1 MNRYNISLKPGRKLN
16 NMLKKGGHFTMSAK
30 HPQSKKELE
39 RLEPIIK
46 DKLKMIGTST
56 KQMRQIANELGIDA
70 GLVIKIKNQ
79 MMYTRSI
86 ADVEDIDITE
96 PVEVV
101 NIDNNLPIVDIE
113 DQVKE
118 EENKEEKSKGKK
130 PRVYLTL
137 EQELEICKHYVNKE
151 FNTKELAE
159 LYNVSSSSISRVL
172 LKHNSSRRGKNDM
185 GKKKTVKKRKYNI
198 PKNRDIEEVV
208 AAAEEAKEVE
218 TIIEENR
225 LYPEEGGIDPD
236 ANFLTIKFV
245 TDLPIYSS
253 HISSPNTIWAVSK
266 NRDRNDIRSSICIQ
280 NKNKS
285 DSKVINSLRGRYYL
299 ISISE
304 NIIHLIDYWD
314 EVDNRFNIFV
324 MKDKGGIKFRKED
337 GSIITYE
344 ELDEVIKSTIE
355 YDRTLNR
362 SRLRLNDF
370 EFDNKNLS
378 DLHKL
383 FGFDKF
389 SFNTI
394 AKNNIETV
402 EAGLVGDRHE
412 VPVDKFIYPT
422 TLSEDVMFNSNEM
435 DRIARKFIEENFNLL
450 STNTKVLKAYL
461 TGYQPALVST
471 IKACNDYGIKFIGM
485 NYNASKKC
493 YIPQGGNCEL
503 DEVGGYI
510 KAFDKLYQQKNL
522 AGDILLFNCTYEDF
536 SESNIDNFYI
546 MEAAKMRNTSSTDNQ
561 KEESVIIIMKNIED
575 IWKVYPTVLDHL
587 LANDGL
593 NLALWVTTA
602 KIKENN
608 LCWNMNII
616 KSFNYK

>member
-1 MNRYNISLKPGRKLN
+1 
-16 NMLKKGGHFTMSAK
+16 MSAK

-46 DKLKMIGTST
+46 NRLETVGTST

-70 GLVIKIKNQ
+70 GLVVKVKNQ
-79 MMYTRSI
+79 LVYTKAMTTTTVDEQIKSVDVTKP
-86 ADVEDIDITE
+86 ADVIDID
-96 PVEVV
+96 
-101 NIDNNLPIVDIE
+101 DNLPVIDIE

-118 EENKEEKSKGKK
+118 NNNTEEEVKKDNIVKEESKVTTRKK
-130 PRVYLTL
+130 RTCLTA
-137 EQELEICKHYVNKE
+137 EQEIELCSHYINKE
-151 FNTKELAE
+151 FNTTELAE
-159 LYNVSSSSISRVL
+159 LYNVSSSTVSRVL
-172 LKHNSSRRGKNDM
+172 ARHNTGKGKSNM
-185 GKKKTVKKRKYNI
+185 GKKKKTTKKKYNNI
-198 PKNRDIEEVV
+198 PKNRDIEEVI
-208 AAAEEAKEVE
+208 AADEAAKEKAISEEAKEVE
-218 TIIEENR
+218 SILEEDR

-245 TDLPIYSS
+245 TDLPIYSKS
-253 HISSPNTIWAVSK
+253 ISNSDTIWAVSK
-266 NRDRNDIRSSICIQ
+266 NRDRKDIKPSICI
-280 NKNKS
+280 KNKA
-285 DSKVINSLRGRYYL
+285 DTKVINELRGRYNL
-299 ISISE
+299 ISISD

-314 EVDNRFNIFV
+314 ELDERLNIFV
-324 MKDKGGIKFRKED
+324 MKDKGGVKFRKED
-337 GSIITYE
+337 DSIITYE
-344 ELDEVIKSTIE
+344 ELDNIIKSTIE

-394 AKNNIETV
+394 AKNNIETI

-435 DRIARKFIEENFNLL
+435 DRIARKFIEDNFNL
-450 STNTKVLKAYL
+450 SSSSTKVLKAYL
-461 TGYQPALVST
+461 TGYQPALMSA

-510 KAFDKLYQQKNL
+510 RAFDKLYQQKNL
-522 AGDILLFNCTYEDF
+522 ASDILLFNCTYEDF
-536 SESNIDNFYI
+536 SESNVDTFYI

-561 KEESVIIIMKNIED
+561 KEESVVIIMKNIED
-575 IWKVYPTVLDHL
+575 VWKVYPTILDHL

-602 KIKENN
+602 RIKDNN
-608 LCWNMNII
+608 LNWSMNIV

>member
-1 MNRYNISLKPGRKLN
+1 
-16 NMLKKGGHFTMSAK
+16 MSAK